1 MEHFSQYRSSLKTVN
16 YFVMSNSALSDEK
29 KAEFS
34 NVLDEVSDSV
44 MNTLRDNNH
53 ETNDLDAILHRVYN
67 FIGENDPLFS
77 KGLREKVYRFM
88 NDFHESV
95 ENLYAIHTHRTP
107 ISLKAYC
114 LIFIYIF
121 PVIYAPV
128 IIQNIGGFT
137 PPWVAYAIVL
147 LTQYILISLY
157 NIQDKLEYPFDDD
170 GLDDI
175 KLENFRFYR

>member
-1 MEHFSQYRSSLKTVN
+1 M
-16 YFVMSNSALSDEK
+16 MSNSALPDEK
-29 KAEFS
+29 KLEFS
-34 NVLDEVSDSV
+34 TILVDVSDQV
-44 MNTLRDNNH
+44 MNHLRDNNH
-53 ETNDLDAILHRVYN
+53 ETNNLDAILNRVYE
-67 FIGENDPLFS
+67 FISENDPLFS

-128 IIQNIGGFT
+128 IIQNIGIFT
-137 PPWVAYAIVL
+137 PQWVAYSIIL
-147 LTQYILISLY
+147 ITQYILITLY